1 MIVRKTTQKSSHSFG
16 EGGRSS
22 HRISV
27 REDVGQAFVELALVL
42 PILTLLIVG
51 GVEVGRL
58 TYADIEVSNAARA
71 GVAYAMQ
78 GHAAVASSQYTLIE
92 TVAKQDAPD
101 IPGLVVD
108 PPVLSCY
115 CESSVG
121 VSTAS
126 SCTTINTNTTGVGA
140 CPSPSSI
147 VIYVQI
153 NTHAD
158 VNTAFHFPGIPS
170 TVTLRGTASM
180 RVEQQ

>member
-1 MIVRKTTQKSSHSFG
+1 MI
-16 EGGRSS
+16 S

-27 REDVGQAFVELALVL
+27 HEDVGQAFVELALVL

-51 GVEVGRL
+51 GAEVGRL
-58 TYADIEVSNAARA
+58 AYADIEVSNAARA

-78 GHAAVASSQYTLIE
+78 GHAAVASNQYTTIE
-92 TVAKQDAPD
+92 NVAKQDAPD

-108 PPVLSCY
+108 PPVLACY
-115 CESSVG
+115 CENSSG
-121 VSTAS
+121 VTTALA
-126 SCTTINTNTTGVGA
+126 SCSAADANTSATS

-147 VIYVQI
+147 VIYVQV